1 MTDSPEETGTRL
13 RKNPRRGAAPLTF
26 SDKPT
31 ADHANDSVKSGEPH
45 CEQSSGHEDST
56 DGARFADE
64 SLNSKKLKPCDK
76 SVCAKAAMK
85 PTCFALASDK

>member
-1 MTDSPEETGTRL
+1 MTDSPEETVTRL

-31 ADHANDSVKSGEPH
+31 ADHANDFAKSGELN

-56 DGARFADE
+56 DGARCADE
-64 SLNSKKLKPCDK
+64 SFSSKRMRPCEK
-76 SVCAKAAMK
+76 SVCAKAAVK